1 LFFWLLILFT
11 LVPFIELTLLVK
23 LSEWHGF
30 GTTVLLIL
38 ATGLLG
44 TFLARR
50 QGFQVWWKIR
60 QEMSKGQ
67 PPTDSLL
74 EGFLI
79 LIAAALLI
87 TPGVLTDV
95 VGFLLLWP
103 LFRALLLTFA
113 KSYLVTHAR
122 AAAGSRFT
130 VFQVNGQ
137 PVNPSSDRQPKP
149 NPKPKAAQQSANPE
163 IIDVEFTRKDPP
175 GSGRS

>member
-1 LFFWLLILFT
+1 MFFRLLLLFT
-11 LVPFIELTLLVK
+11 LVPFIELTLLIK

-74 EGFLI
+74 EGLCI
-79 LIAAALLI
+79 LVAGALLI

-103 LFRALLLTFA
+103 AFRGLLMQFA
-113 KSYLVTHAR
+113 KYYLVTHAR
-122 AAAGSRFT
+122 TAAGRGFT
-130 VFQVNGQ
+130 VFQTGTQFPNESRQ
-137 PVNPSSDRQPKP
+137 NETANQRQPQP
-149 NPKPKAAQQSANPE
+149 SRRPSEAE

-175 GSGRS
+175 ESGQS